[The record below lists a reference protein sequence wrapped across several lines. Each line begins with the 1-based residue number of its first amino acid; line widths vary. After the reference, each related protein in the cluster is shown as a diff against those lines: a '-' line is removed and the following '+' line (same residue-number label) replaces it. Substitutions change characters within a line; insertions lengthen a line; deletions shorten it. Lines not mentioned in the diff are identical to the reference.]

1 MDEIVTRFDTDIIDN
16 FDKVDSIELDKIYN
30 EWKKIEIEYT
40 KHLDINNNHNH
51 NHNHNHN
58 RHKNDIVLFSF
69 ILLVCFLI
77 LQKKYETSNKRKL
90 EKHEKFLLFFYVVL
104 FFIHSFTL
112 LMNERPLETHKK
124 VKKN

>member
-1 MDEIVTRFDTDIIDN
+1 MDEIVTRFDTDINIVDAVDN
-16 FDKVDSIELDKIYN
+16 NILESIELDKIYN
-30 EWKKIEIEYT
+30 EWEKIEIEYT
-40 KHLDINNNHNH
+40 KQLDVNN
-51 NHNHNHN
+51 NHN
-58 RHKNDIVLFSF
+58 RHKNDIILFSF

-104 FFIHSFTL
+104 FFMHSFTL

>member
-1 MDEIVTRFDTDIIDN
+1 MDEIVTRFDTDINIVDTIDN
-16 FDKVDSIELDKIYN
+16 NILESIELDKIYN
-30 EWKKIEIEYT
+30 EWEKIEIEYT
-40 KHLDINNNHNH
+40 KYLDVNNNL
-51 NHNHNHN
+51 NHN
-58 RHKNDIVLFSF
+58 RHKNDIILFSF

-104 FFIHSFTL
+104 FFMHGFTL